1 MIEKTKGIF
10 LRSFKYSDSSI
21 IAQIYTEKFGRQSF
35 IIRGIHSKKSK
46 TKINL
51 FQPLNILDLIIYEK
65 EDKNL
70 QHLNS
75 AGLSVSYGKIPYDIK
90 RNTQVLFITE
100 ILMKCLKEEESNP
113 PLFDFITKSSII
125 LDEKEEGISNF
136 SVVFLF
142 QLTKF
147 LGIFPNYP
155 TKEKNSYFDMESSSF
170 CNTQPFHRYYMNG
183 EITSAFC
190 ELFQFGLT
198 EMEKLSFSNYIRI
211 SLLSKLLTYYKLHME
226 LTGEIKSLE
235 VLKEIIR

>member
-10 LRSFKYSDSSI
+10 LRSYKYSDSSV
-21 IAQIYTEKFGRQSF
+21 IAHIYTEKFGRQSF

-51 FQPLNILDLIIYEK
+51 FQPLYLLDLIVYEK
-65 EDKNL
+65 EDRNI
-70 QHLNS
+70 QHLKS

-100 ILMKCLKEEESNP
+100 ILMKCLKEEESNLT
-113 PLFDFITKSSII
+113 LFNFLTQSAII

-142 QLTKF
+142 QLTRF

-155 TKEKNSYFDMESSSF
+155 PKEKNLYFDMESSSF
-170 CNTQPFHRYYMNG
+170 CNVKPFHNYYMED
-183 EITSAFC
+183 EITSRFC
-190 ELFQFGLT
+190 ELFQVGLT
-198 EMEKLSFSNYIRI
+198 DMEKLCFSNSIRVM
-211 SLLSKLLTYYKLHME
+211 LLSKLLTYYKLHLG

-235 VLKEIIR
+235 VLKEIMR